1 MVPCPSVKSMMTALR
16 AGFQRADVV
25 RGLAEA
31 LGARQWAWQG
41 PAGAVEQWA
50 AADDAKDL
58 DLWCGDAEE
67 EQVRAAVEAA
77 LPAARIEHADDPR
90 RLRHTGWAVFT
101 DTGLAVVDI
110 TFGDLRVGPL
120 LLARGADI
128 DVDSEHRLVGT
139 AAAAD
144 LLVRP
149 LLRGRIPG
157 DARLEQARVA
167 WAAAGHDDRMLARLT
182 WGQALGP
189 LHHDVVAVLEG
200 AAPPPDLARRAR
212 TVLLRATVAPAGL
225 AAAWKQ
231 RRSIVPAGRHA
242 GPLGHRIR
250 GVVVATVG
258 TDGSGKSTVAEQT
271 QERLRAVGLR
281 TTTAYFGMARG
292 NLPGVGLARRLLG
305 IPEPGGEDKSAA
317 GPEPAVDVDAAGPP
331 RDHQAL
337 RRVAAYYYAVEY
349 GWRYL
354 STVAGPRRRG
364 EVVICDRYVYDLRE
378 SPWPGSKASVL
389 AELLVPPPDIMV
401 LPDAPAEMIHA
412 RKPERPLAEQKD
424 QQEKF
429 RVLLAERPG
438 RCANLLVDTSGA
450 TSDTVGPLVRAI
462 VSAAHLDPCTR
473 P

>member
-25 RGLAEA
+25 RGLGEV
-31 LGARQWAWQG
+31 LGDRRWAWQG
-41 PAGAVEQWA
+41 PVGAAEQWM

-58 DLWCGDAEE
+58 DIWCGAAEE
-67 EQVRAAVEAA
+67 QEVRAAVEAA

-90 RLRHTGWAVFT
+90 RLRHTGWAVLT
-101 DTGLAVVDI
+101 DSGLAVVDI
-110 TFGDLRVGPL
+110 TFGDLRVGSL
-120 LLARGADI
+120 LLARSADI
-128 DVDSEHRLVGT
+128 HVADDHRLVGV

-157 DARLEQARVA
+157 DARLEQARAA
-167 WAAAGHDDRMLARLT
+167 WAAADEGDRTLARLT

-189 LHHDVVAVLEG
+189 LHHSVVAVLEG
-200 AAPPPDLARRAR
+200 APPPPDLARRAR
-212 TVLLRATVAPAGL
+212 VVLLRATVAPTGL

-231 RRSIVPAGRHA
+231 RRSIVPARNHA

-271 QERLRAVGLR
+271 QERLRAVGMR

-292 NLPGVGLARRLLG
+292 NLPGVGLARRLLR
-305 IPEPGGEDKSAA
+305 IPSPGGEDKSAVP
-317 GPEPAVDVDAAGPP
+317 PEPTVENAAASPP

-337 RRVAAYYYAVEY
+337 RRIAAYYYAVEY

-354 STVAGPRRRG
+354 SNVAGPRRRG

-378 SPWPGSKASVL
+378 SPWPGSKASAL
-389 AELLVPPPDIMV
+389 AELLVPPPDIVV
-401 LPDAPAEMIHA
+401 LPDAPVEMIHA

-429 RVLLAERPG
+429 RALLAEQPG
-438 RCANLLVDTSGA
+438 RSANLLVDTSGA

-462 VSAAHLDPCTR
+462 VSAAHLDPCKR